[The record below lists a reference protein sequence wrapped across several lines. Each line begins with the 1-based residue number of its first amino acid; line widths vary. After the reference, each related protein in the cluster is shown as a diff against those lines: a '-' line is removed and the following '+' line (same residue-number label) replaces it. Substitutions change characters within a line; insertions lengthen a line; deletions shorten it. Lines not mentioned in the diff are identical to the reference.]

1 MAKLKQLACVVVHI
15 AAVLEKLVS
24 ISGHRQAFQQCVVR
38 TGLAGVFA
46 ESLFQIMVR
55 VQSVAM

>member
-1 MAKLKQLACVVVHI
+1 MAKLKQLACVVVLT
-15 AAVLEKLVS
+15 AAVLERLVS
-24 ISGHRQAFQQCVVR
+24 MLGRRQAFQQCVVR

-46 ESLFQIMVR
+46 ESLFQIMAR